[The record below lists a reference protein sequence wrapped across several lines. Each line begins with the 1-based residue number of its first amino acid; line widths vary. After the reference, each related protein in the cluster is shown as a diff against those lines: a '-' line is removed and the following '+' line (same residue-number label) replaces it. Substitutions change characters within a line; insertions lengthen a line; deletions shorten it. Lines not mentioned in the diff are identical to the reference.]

1 MDRSSKNDRSNVAA
15 IVRPAIARRWQ
26 MQAVLDLLHVGNP
39 QRAVW
44 VDESHYLT
52 LDENG
57 NPASPNPNYKQPIAY
72 QPPMAVRLGLEVSF

>member
-1 MDRSSKNDRSNVAA
+1 M
-15 IVRPAIARRWQ
+15 
-26 MQAVLDLLHVGNP
+26 LDLLHVGNP

-57 NPASPNPNYKQPIAY
+57 NPGSPNPNYKQPIAY
-72 QPPMAVRLGLEVSF
+72 QPPMAACLGLEVNF